1 MLHNIAEEPHDQILR
16 LSKPVLLDKTRV
28 AVPEEDWIIVEGT
41 HEPLVSQELWDTVHQ
56 AMKARRRENRS
67 GEVQPFAGLVK
78 CADCGSALNVSYD
91 YKKKK
96 YTGFSC
102 WVYKNYGKQR
112 CTSHSIGWV
121 ALNELVKN
129 DIRRN
134 ARAAMVAPGEYMCM
148 LLSMSNQKQQNDLER
163 IKRTLTQVDKRLA
176 ELTKILNKLYEDA
189 ALGKISEERYQAMA
203 PTYEQEQRT
212 LSETKTQLEREIF
225 QSNKAHD
232 NFEKYLALIRKY
244 TEVEEL
250 NAYILNEL
258 IEKIVVHE
266 KVVDEDG
273 NKSQQIDIYYK
284 YVGNIN
290 LKQRMDYT
298 KEYRKQKMQELV
310 QLGLLG
316 E

>member
-1 MLHNIAEEPHDQILR
+1 MFGR
-16 LSKPVLLDKTRV
+16 TKTKGFFDKTRV

-91 YKKKK
+91 YKRKK

-112 CTSHSIGWV
+112 CTSHAIGWV
-121 ALNELVKN
+121 VLNELVKN

-148 LLSMSNQKQQNDLER
+148 LLGMKKQKQQNDLER
-163 IKRTLTQVDKRLA
+163 SKRTLAKVDKRLA
-176 ELTKILNKLYEDA
+176 ELTKILNKLYEDV
-189 ALGKISEERYQAMA
+189 ALGKLSEERYQAMA
-203 PTYEQEQRT
+203 PTYEQEQRS
-212 LSETKTQLEREIF
+212 LSETRMQLEQEIF
-225 QSNKAHD
+225 QSNEAHD
-232 NFEKYLALIRKY
+232 NFEKYLTLIRKY
-244 TEVEEL
+244 TDVEEL

-290 LKQRMDYT
+290 LNQRMDYT
-298 KEYRKQKMQELV
+298 KEERERKMQELV